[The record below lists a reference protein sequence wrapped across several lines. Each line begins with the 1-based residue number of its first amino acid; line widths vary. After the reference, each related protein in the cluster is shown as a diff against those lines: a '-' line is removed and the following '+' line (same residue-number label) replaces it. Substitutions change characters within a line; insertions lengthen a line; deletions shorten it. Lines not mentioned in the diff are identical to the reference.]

1 MTVNNMINMMAG
13 VLVLLG
19 LALAHFFNQVNL
31 LTPSWLWLCA
41 FVGLNLFQFSITKFC
56 PAGYIFRKLGFKDSN
71 EACCAPN
78 ESCCSK

>member
-13 VLVLLG
+13 VMVLLG
-19 LALAHFFNQVNL
+19 LTLAHITGQVNL

-56 PAGYIFRKLGFKDSN
+56 PAGYIFRKMGFKDSN
-71 EACCAPN
+71 EASCA
-78 ESCCSK
+78 K

>member
-13 VLVLLG
+13 LMILIG
-19 LALAHFFNQVNL
+19 LTLAHIFNQVDL
-31 LTPSWLWLCA
+31 SSPTWLWLCV

-71 EACCAPN
+71 EACCA
-78 ESCCSK
+78 K